1 MSSETV
7 TEFTGGLLT
16 DSFDRLEPIEGQI
29 TLRSDH
35 LIITTARDT
44 NTIPLNS
51 IINTTVGSVTDA
63 IDEAFEDSIAL
74 AYKSEDDTKRAV
86 IGGQTDHIATFR
98 TRLFKTIIG
107 TQTALVKHPAKRG
120 GRLTNASVAK
130 MRLRLSDEAVQLSDG
145 STVTTIDVEDVIG
158 IDHEHREFRDTNRPT
173 LAVDHTPAE
182 TTVTTFL
189 TLPQKRDLTLLSQF
203 IELNYTQVADDVSD
217 LNLSMMETQALVA
230 LYSAGGSAPLEMVLT
245 GNDSDQD
252 ELLETLESQRLVINE
267 GEELQLTSR
276 GEVAVTEEI
285 ETVNQ

>member
-29 TLRSDH
+29 TLRSDR

-44 NTIPLNS
+44 DTIPLDS

-98 TRLFKTIIG
+98 TRLFKTLIG
-107 TQTALVKHPAKRG
+107 TQPTLVKHPAKRG

-145 STVTTIDVEDVIG
+145 NTVTTIDVEDVIG
-158 IDHEHREFRDTNRPT
+158 VDHERREFRDTNRPT
-173 LAVDHTPAE
+173 LAVDHTPTE

-245 GNDSDQD
+245 GDDSDQD

>member
-1 MSSETV
+1 
-7 TEFTGGLLT
+7 
-16 DSFDRLEPIEGQI
+16 
-29 TLRSDH
+29 
-35 LIITTARDT
+35 
-44 NTIPLNS
+44 
-51 IINTTVGSVTDA
+51 
-63 IDEAFEDSIAL
+63 
-74 AYKSEDDTKRAV
+74 
-86 IGGQTDHIATFR
+86 
-98 TRLFKTIIG
+98 
-107 TQTALVKHPAKRG
+107 
-120 GRLTNASVAK
+120 

-245 GNDSDQD
+245 GGDSDQD